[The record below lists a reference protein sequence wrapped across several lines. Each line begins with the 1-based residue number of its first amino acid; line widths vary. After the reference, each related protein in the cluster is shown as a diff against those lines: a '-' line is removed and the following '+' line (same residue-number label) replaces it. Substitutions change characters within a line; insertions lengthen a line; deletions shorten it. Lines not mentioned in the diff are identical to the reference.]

1 MALDSLAERHRA
13 EIEGQPLH
21 ANLGA
26 LVADAA
32 ARYGDR
38 LLWVSIDGQGSPI
51 TYRDFDARA
60 NRCAGALCALGV
72 GKGTHVGVML
82 PNVAPFLITWVA
94 LARLGA
100 VTVPLNVENTPREL
114 RYAIETAN
122 VNALVIDTDRVAAFC
137 EVEDRAGLIP
147 DHRVVVCGKP
157 PAPFANDWFAMV
169 DGASTAGVP
178 DADVGLD
185 DLATIQY
192 TSGTTGL
199 PKGCMLTQ
207 RYWLIIGKVLANRG
221 PPVGRILLDLP
232 LHYLGAQWR
241 FWMALYHG
249 STLCVARRYSLSRLI
264 ERIHTHRIEFASFVD
279 QAAKLPQSRRD
290 GASCLKR
297 ISIAGLSKEL
307 HAGLEARFGAPA
319 REGYGLTETGAT
331 LYMPFEDT
339 GMVGS
344 GSCGIPAP
352 FRECTIA
359 GPDGRPIERGATGE
373 LWVAGPGIVEGYIN
387 MPDATQ
393 AAFRGKWF
401 RTGDLF
407 RQDAQGY
414 YTMVGRTRDMIRR
427 SGENISAAEIEAVL
441 HAMPEVRR
449 AAAVAVPDGFRGEEV
464 KAYLVLGAGL
474 TPADV
479 PPERVLAHCAARLAR
494 FKVPRFLEYVE
505 DLPLAGPHKVAKHA
519 LTAREDARAGSYD
532 RVDGVWR

>member
-1 MALDSLAERHRA
+1 
-13 EIEGQPLH
+13 
-21 ANLGA
+21 
-26 LVADAA
+26 
-32 ARYGDR
+32 
-38 LLWVSIDGQGSPI
+38 
-51 TYRDFDARA
+51 
-60 NRCAGALCALGV
+60 
-72 GKGTHVGVML
+72 
-82 PNVAPFLITWVA
+82 
-94 LARLGA
+94 
-100 VTVPLNVENTPREL
+100 
-114 RYAIETAN
+114 
-122 VNALVIDTDRVAAFC
+122 
-137 EVEDRAGLIP
+137 
-147 DHRVVVCGKP
+147 
-157 PAPFANDWFAMV
+157 
-169 DGASTAGVP
+169 
-178 DADVGLD
+178 
-185 DLATIQY
+185 
-192 TSGTTGL
+192 
-199 PKGCMLTQ
+199 
-207 RYWLIIGKVLANRG
+207 
-221 PPVGRILLDLP
+221 
-232 LHYLGAQWR
+232 
-241 FWMALYHG
+241 
-249 STLCVARRYSLSRLI
+249 
-264 ERIHTHRIEFASFVD
+264 
-279 QAAKLPQSRRD
+279 
-290 GASCLKR
+290 
-297 ISIAGLSKEL
+297 
-307 HAGLEARFGAPA
+307 
-319 REGYGLTETGAT
+319 
-331 LYMPFEDT
+331 MPFEDT